1 MIAGVK
7 GQHDREQCDLNLS
20 EETSEEIFAGGF
32 RSTYDLLHH
41 DRHQLYPL
49 HGNFYFLH
57 LEQYHFSSAFMSFF
71 QVGFLS
77 RKVLQHFAS
86 R

>member
-32 RSTYDLLHH
+32 SSTYDLLHQ
-41 DRHQLYPL
+41 DRHLLYPL

-57 LEQYHFSSAFMSFF
+57 LKQYYFSLAFMSFF
-71 QVGFLS
+71 HVGFLS
-77 RKVLQHFAS
+77 RKILQHIAL